1 MYFLFTDDSQIGRRT
16 LEIVMMEKDVTTY
29 LGAYAKIFLQFN
41 ANAAISVRNANAK
54 ILKSLVRLSNEK
66 ECVKATRCPK
76 YSSTIVQKLVKYV
89 GKKLMT

>member
-16 LEIVMMEKDVTTY
+16 LEIVMMEKDVTMY
-29 LGAYAKIFLQFN
+29 LGVYAKIFLQFN
-41 ANAAISVRNANAK
+41 ANAVTSVRNANAK

-76 YSSTIVQKLVKYV
+76 YSSTIVQKLVEYV
-89 GKKLMT
+89 GKELMT